1 MRVGEA
7 EKHGRDVVK
16 EIVAKVDEQI
26 VQAKRRLEN
35 LQQRV
40 QA

>member
-1 MRVGEA
+1 
-7 EKHGRDVVK
+7 VVK

-26 VQAKRRLEN
+26 LQAKRRLEN
-35 LQQRV
+35 LQQRI